1 MSDQRISFRS
11 QPAAEEIS
19 DPDEARKYVCLD
31 EKGHRATALSC
42 QICEMPCGYG
52 LRLLELLEIPYKG
65 VREDRGCVREM
76 LRTGPALD
84 RKGRMYGK
92 GIIHRRGGKGGGT

>member
-1 MSDQRISFRS
+1 MSDQSLAFRS
-11 QPAAEEIS
+11 QPAAEDIR
-19 DPDEARKYVCLD
+19 DPDELRKLLCQD

-42 QICEMPCGYG
+42 QICTMPCGYG
-52 LRLLELLEIPYKG
+52 MRLLELLEIPYKG
-65 VREDRGCVREM
+65 VREERGSMLEM

-92 GIIHRRGGKGGGT
+92 GIIHRRSGKGGGT

>member
-1 MSDQRISFRS
+1 VSEQSGAFRS

-19 DPDEARKYVCLD
+19 DPDELRKHLCLD

-42 QICEMPCGYG
+42 QICEMPCRYG
-52 LRLLELLEIPYKG
+52 LRLLELMEIPYKG
-65 VREDRGCVREM
+65 QPEERGCMLDM

-92 GIIHRRGGKGGGT
+92 GIVYRRAGKGGGT